1 MSNFLS
7 GITLFVSCDNVFFPF
22 YTESIIRSP
31 LNTFIAYYTGFT
43 MINGVKIIRLS
54 LFSNVIQA
62 YILLET
68 GIPILP
74 LSNNN
79 LNVNNIHKNI
89 QTTQTNNDST
99 NGLNITNENTREG
112 YIDVSSNVIPDF
124 DLDHDDAVSI
134 FIETDDNFSDFNSY
148 IQNLQCDMS
157 LETLK

>member
-22 YTESIIRSP
+22 YTESIIKSP
-31 LNTFIAYYTGFT
+31 LNAFIAYYTGFT

-68 GIPILP
+68 GVPILP
-74 LSNNN
+74 LSNSN

-89 QTTQTNNDST
+89 QTAQTSNDST
-99 NGLNITNENTREG
+99 NGLNITTGNTREG
-112 YIDVSSNVIPDF
+112 YIDVSSNLIPDF
-124 DLDHDDAVSI
+124 DLDLDDEMSI
-134 FIETDDNFSDFNSY
+134 FIEADDNFSDFNSY
-148 IQNLQCDMS
+148 IQNSQCNMN
-157 LETLK
+157 LETLE